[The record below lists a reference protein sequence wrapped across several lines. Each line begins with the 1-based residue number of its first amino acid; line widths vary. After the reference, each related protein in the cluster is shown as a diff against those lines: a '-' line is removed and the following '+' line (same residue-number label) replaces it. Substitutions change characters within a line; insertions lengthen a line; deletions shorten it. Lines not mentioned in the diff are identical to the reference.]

1 VGTIVAP
8 QQCFTALLRSSTVG
22 IAVCDRKLRFH
33 TINQALA
40 SMNGIPAPDHIGKKL
55 HQILGSVAA
64 RVIPAFE
71 RVFDTGAPLSNF
83 ILVGQL
89 PARTEVAQWVEDY
102 YPIKNKSGK
111 VVQVCVI
118 ALEVSPSESIDHV
131 GLSLTR
137 HRLSFREQQVIRLLA
152 EGKSNKEMAI
162 TLGISVRTVETY
174 RTRMML
180 KLDLRSIAEVVRYA
194 VRHKII

>member
-1 VGTIVAP
+1 MGTIVEP
-8 QQCFTALLRSSTVG
+8 QQCFAALLSSSTVG
-22 IAVCDRKLRFH
+22 IAVCDRKLRFQ

-71 RVFDTGAPLSNF
+71 RVFDTGEPLSNF

-89 PARTEVAQWVEDY
+89 PARAEVAQWVEDY

-118 ALEVSPSESIDHV
+118 ALEVSSKKSIDQV
-131 GLSLTR
+131 ELGLTR
-137 HRLSFREQQVIRLLA
+137 HRLSSRERQVIRLLA
-152 EGKSNKEMAI
+152 EGKSNKEMGI

-174 RTRMML
+174 RARMML
-180 KLDLRSIAEVVRYA
+180 KLDLGSIAEVVRYA
-194 VRHKII
+194 VRHKIV